1 MLEILNNFIITYA
14 DYMTFLQENF
24 KFVDPYSDIA
34 FLSYILVLILL
45 FSIIKF
51 FLQYMLEL
59 LKVIKSLFS
68 HRKSRF

>member
-1 MLEILNNFIITYA
+1 MLNILNNFIITYSE
-14 DYMTFLQENF
+14 YSVFLEKNFTFVNPNSE
-24 KFVDPYSDIA
+24 IA

-45 FSIIKF
+45 FNIIKF

-68 HRKSRF
+68 NRKGHF

>member
-1 MLEILNNFIITYA
+1 MLELLNNFIITYSE
-14 DYMTFLQENF
+14 YSTFLQENF
-24 KFVDPYSDIA
+24 IFVNPNSEIA

-45 FSIIKF
+45 FNIIKF

-68 HRKSRF
+68 SRKGHF

>member
-1 MLEILNNFIITYA
+1 MLDLLNNFIITYSE
-14 DYMTFLQENF
+14 YSTFLQENF
-24 KFVDPYSDIA
+24 TFVNPNGEIA

-45 FSIIKF
+45 FNIIKF

-68 HRKSRF
+68 SRKGHF